1 LDWNRRRKRRQR
13 HFAAMPFDDMSEKV
27 EDTNLVD
34 RRKAKLVDDSGAS
47 LAEVSWPSESGQL
60 KKL

>member
-1 LDWNRRRKRRQR
+1 
-13 HFAAMPFDDMSEKV
+13 MPFDDMSEKV